1 MPKQRQKQSQK
12 QSVKVV
18 VNLAEQKKK
27 RKRRAKK
34 RPVDGMSQFQQLRQP
49 QVIYYQQ
56 DTTGYLKPNL
66 PPPSILSTPVRP
78 PAFVNTTTNF
88 GSLPEDAMDVGVGRR
103 GIEEIV
109 DMDELPLKPDKLG
122 KQLAQQIK
130 PPPQSMTEGL
140 FEGQGDIEFP
150 DIISTKSTEEEIQ
163 EFSPRSEGKPVG
175 EEKIQKYLQV
185 RNRIE
190 ELKSRGYNAEEL
202 AEMVASETSISKEN
216 ILRIFSALPS
226 SDITISKKQLIR
238 MYIEIFGK
246 SPPSSW
252 NKEKLLNFIKK
263 NS

>member
-56 DTTGYLKPNL
+56 DTSGYLKPNL

-103 GIEEIV
+103 GIEEII

-122 KQLAQQIK
+122 KQLAQQIR

-140 FEGQGDIEFP
+140 FEGQGDIESP
-150 DIISTKSTEEEIQ
+150 VGEEEIQ
-163 EFSPRSEGKPVG
+163 EFSPRSKV
-175 EEKIQKYLQV
+175 QMQ
-185 RNRIE
+185 NRME
-190 ELKSRGYNAEEL
+190 DLKSMGFNEDEL
-202 AEMVASETSISKEN
+202 AEIIASETPLSKQTVSKMFLSSFPITKNLNKKKLAKIFFEKFGREPPPFWSKST
-216 ILRIFSALPS
+216 IL
-226 SDITISKKQLIR
+226 D
-238 MYIEIFGK
+238 YIQ
-246 SPPSSW
+246 
-252 NKEKLLNFIKK
+252 K